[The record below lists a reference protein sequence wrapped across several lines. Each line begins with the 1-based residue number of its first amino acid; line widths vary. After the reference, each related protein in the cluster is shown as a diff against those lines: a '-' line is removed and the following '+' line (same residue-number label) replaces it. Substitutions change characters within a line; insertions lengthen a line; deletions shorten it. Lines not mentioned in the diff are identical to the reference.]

1 MSGPLSGI
9 RIVEFAGLGPAPFA
23 AMLLA
28 DFGADVIRIERP
40 GAPQLMPQNPD
51 ILLRGRPTVEL
62 DLKSDVG
69 LRDACRLAAQAD
81 ALIEGLRPGVM
92 ERLGLGPD
100 ALLAENPAL
109 VYGRMT
115 GWGQHGPLA
124 ARAGHDINYIAQTGL
139 LGAMGGDAPEFPLN
153 LLGDFGGGG
162 MYLGFGI
169 LAGVM
174 HARATGQGQVVDA
187 AIVDGTAHLGT
198 MIYSMLQSGIWAD
211 QRRANILDGAA
222 PFYRVYECVCGG
234 HMAVG
239 AIEPQFWA
247 ALVAGLGITPVA
259 GQMERARWPDLSA
272 QLAATFMGKTR
283 DEWTEI
289 FAETDACATPVL
301 SLAEAQA
308 DPHMAARG
316 VFGAAGPR
324 PAPVLSATP
333 AEAGEARPKVLGSV
347 DEALALWGAT

>member
-1 MSGPLSGI
+1 MTGPLAGI

-40 GAPQLMPQNPD
+40 GSPQLMPQDPD
-51 ILLRGRPTVEL
+51 FMLRGRPTIEL
-62 DLKSDVG
+62 DLKSDAG
-69 LRDACRLAAQAD
+69 RADAAALVARAD

-92 ERLGLGPD
+92 ERLGMGPAD
-100 ALLAENPAL
+100 MLAANPSL

-115 GWGQHGPLA
+115 GWGQSGPLA

-139 LGAMGGDAPEFPLN
+139 LGAIGGDRPEFPLN

-162 MYLGFGI
+162 MYLAFGL
-169 LAGVM
+169 LAAVF

-187 AIVDGTAHLGT
+187 AIVDGTTHLGT
-198 MIYSMLQSGIWAD
+198 MIFSMLNSGVWGD

-222 PFYRVYECVCGG
+222 PFYRCYECACGG
-234 HMAVG
+234 HIAVG

-259 GQMERARWPDLSA
+259 DQMDRARWPELSD
-272 QLAATFMGKTR
+272 QLARVFAGKTR
-283 DEWTEI
+283 DAWAEI

-301 SLAEAQA
+301 SMAEVQS

-316 VFGAAGPR
+316 VFGGAGPR
-324 PAPVLSATP
+324 PAPVLSETP
-333 AEAGEARPKVLGSV
+333 AVAGDARPALLGGMA
-347 DEALALWGAT
+347 EALALWGAD

>member
-1 MSGPLSGI
+1 MSGPLAGI

-40 GAPQLMPQNPD
+40 GSPQLMPQDPD
-51 ILLRGRPTVEL
+51 FMLRGRPTVEL
-62 DLKSDVG
+62 DLKSDAG
-69 LRDACRLAAQAD
+69 RADALALIERAD

-92 ERLGLGPD
+92 ERLGLGPTD
-100 ALLAENPAL
+100 TMAANPSL

-115 GWGQHGPLA
+115 GWGQYGPLA

-139 LGAMGGDAPEFPLN
+139 LGAMGKEKPEFPLN

-162 MYLGFGI
+162 MYLAFGL
-169 LAGVM
+169 LAAVF

-198 MIYSMLQSGIWAD
+198 MIFSMLNSGVWAD

-222 PFYRVYECVCGG
+222 PFYRCYECACGG
-234 HMAVG
+234 FIAVG

-247 ALVAGLGITPVA
+247 ALVAGLNITPVA
-259 GQMERARWPDLSA
+259 DQMDRARWPDLSD
-272 QLAATFMGKTR
+272 QLARAFAGKTR
-283 DEWTEI
+283 NAWAEI

-301 SLAEAQA
+301 SIAEAQS
-308 DPHMAARG
+308 DPHLAARG
-316 VFGAAGPR
+316 VFGGTGPR
-324 PAPVLSATP
+324 PAPVLSETP
-333 AEAGEARPKVLGSV
+333 AVAGDARPARLSEVA
-347 DEALALWGAT
+347 EALALWGAD

>member
-51 ILLRGRPTVEL
+51 FLLRGRPAVEL

-162 MYLGFGI
+162 MYLAFGI
-169 LAGVM
+169 LASVM

-187 AIVDGTAHLGT
+187 V
-198 MIYSMLQSGIWAD
+198 
-211 QRRANILDGAA
+211 
-222 PFYRVYECVCGG
+222 
-234 HMAVG
+234 
-239 AIEPQFWA
+239 
-247 ALVAGLGITPVA
+247 
-259 GQMERARWPDLSA
+259 
-272 QLAATFMGKTR
+272 
-283 DEWTEI
+283 
-289 FAETDACATPVL
+289 
-301 SLAEAQA
+301 
-308 DPHMAARG
+308 
-316 VFGAAGPR
+316 
-324 PAPVLSATP
+324 P
-333 AEAGEARPKVLGSV
+333 AEAHDVRVGFVLTEAGLRPAEPGGDGV
-347 DEALALWGAT
+347 